1 MNKKV
6 VIVGGGY
13 VGTELAQS
21 LERYCDVTLVERKKF
36 FCHAPA
42 MIRSLVQP
50 DLLEKALFPYDK
62 LLQRGQVMQ
71 ASVMAVSESG
81 VTLENGKA
89 LAADAIVVAT
99 GSSHDTAFKA
109 PGASVDD
116 LRAANRAL
124 AQQIEGAAS
133 IAIIG
138 GGALGVE
145 LAGEIKAVRPQKH
158 VTLVSDSSLT
168 DGYDP
173 RLGQG
178 LEAKLGLLGVE
189 VITGQKAV
197 DLPQTRGAFAG
208 PVRLADGREIAAE
221 LVIPALGSTPNTA
234 LLDPLPGV
242 EKTADGRVRND
253 RWMRPSELPN
263 VFAAGDAADNGDQ
276 MTIVGA
282 SRQTPW
288 LARNLRN
295 FLAGKRMDL
304 TPAYGPWRRPPLLV
318 PLGEHVGQSILPVVG
333 LVGSRTTRLVKG
345 RDLFLPKYRKLFRT
359 G

>member
-1 MNKKV
+1 MSKKV

-21 LERYCDVTLVERKKF
+21 LERYCDVTLVERKQF
-36 FCHAPA
+36 FCHVPV

-50 DLLEKALFPYDK
+50 ELFEQALFPYDK
-62 LLQRGQVMQ
+62 LLQTGRVVQ
-71 ASVMAVSESG
+71 ASAAEVNESG
-81 VTLENGKA
+81 VTLEDGKT
-89 LAADAIVVAT
+89 LGADAIVVAT

-109 PGASVDD
+109 PGASVEE
-116 LRAANRAL
+116 LREANRAL
-124 AQQIEGAAS
+124 AQQIEGASS

-145 LAGEIKAVRPQKH
+145 LAGEIKALRTHKQ
-158 VTLVSDSSLT
+158 VTLVSDTPLI

-189 VITGQKAV
+189 VITGRTAV
-197 DLPQTRGAFAG
+197 DLPQTRGAFPG
-208 PVRLADGREIAAE
+208 PIRLDDGREIAAD

-253 RWMRPSELPN
+253 RWLRPSALPN
-263 VFAAGDAADNGDQ
+263 VFAAGDAVDSGDH

-288 LARNLRN
+288 LARSLRN
-295 FLAGKRMDL
+295 FLAGKRTDR
-304 TPAYGPWRRPPLLV
+304 TAAYGPWRNAPLLV

-345 RDLFLPKYRKLFRT
+345 RYLFLPKYRKLFRT

>member
-1 MNKKV
+1 MHKKV

-21 LERYCDVTLVERKKF
+21 LDRYLDVTLVERKEF
-36 FCHAPA
+36 FCHAPV

-50 DLLEKALFPYDK
+50 DLLEQALFPYDR
-62 LLQRGQVMQ
+62 LLQNGRVVRAN
-71 ASVMAVSESG
+71 ASGVSDSG
-81 VTLENGKA
+81 VTLDDGKV

-116 LRAANRAL
+116 LREANRAL
-124 AQQIEGAAS
+124 SRQIEIAAS
-133 IAIIG
+133 IVIVG

-145 LAGEIKAVRPQKH
+145 LAGEIKAVRAVKQ
-158 VTLVSDSSLT
+158 VTLVSDTPLT

-173 RLGQG
+173 RLGQQ
-178 LEAKLGLLGVE
+178 LERKLALLGVE
-189 VITGQKAV
+189 VFVGQQAV
-197 DLPQTRGAFAG
+197 DLQQRRGAFPG
-208 PVRLADGREIAAE
+208 PVKLADGREIAAD

-263 VFAAGDAADNGDQ
+263 IFAAGDAADNGDH

-295 FLAGKRMDL
+295 FLSGKRMDL
-304 TPAYGPWRRPPLLV
+304 TPAYGPWRRAPLLV

-345 RDLFLPKYRKLFRT
+345 RDLFLPKYRKMFRT